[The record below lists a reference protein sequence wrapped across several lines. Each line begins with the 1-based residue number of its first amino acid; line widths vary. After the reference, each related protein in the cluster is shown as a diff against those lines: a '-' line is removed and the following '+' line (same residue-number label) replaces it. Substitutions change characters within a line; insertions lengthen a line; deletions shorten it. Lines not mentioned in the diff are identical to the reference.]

1 MVCYSITITP
11 SEGHQIGGIRANL
24 LRIRAMAK
32 PTIEEA
38 ENLFESWLF
47 LFRWKNISIHG

>member
-11 SEGHQIGGIRANL
+11 SEGHQTGGIRASL